1 MAADGSRGE
10 GRSLKEWQRWERM
23 AADFER
29 VGEALRAAESL
40 SMALELL
47 PPGNKQEKSAMLVR
61 LERARAVMVEHGERQ
76 ARPRGGTARD
86 GAGADER
93 PVEGGAAGTRPS
105 EGPEAPVATGLE
117 PERAREAVMEAARS
131 LCRGLDGAPEEEVL
145 QAAASDLDGEEEAV
159 QEALDDLLDDGLLF
173 RPGPGRLMVDG
184 IVQEVDVEEAV
195 LAAVTELSTGGRG
208 SARAAIIA
216 RAASG
221 GIPRRE
227 VEEAYNE
234 LEESGRIEEDP
245 HGQVRPGMAAPAI
258 AEVRAQVLASVRD
271 MDDDGRGVLRASVVR
286 DLVER
291 GWDVDE
297 VEEAIEELEDA
308 GDVVLEGGSMR
319 AAATALRAEEGAHDR
334 VLAIVTSMTG
344 KMTDGAAGAR
354 PADVVRRA
362 GAEGLDP
369 RAVEEAI
376 EDLVDDGA
384 LSRDRQGRL
393 RCEATGGAEATSRSV
408 IQDLVRAL
416 QRGHQGASR
425 AEVVEH
431 ARERGLS
438 EDEAEEAL
446 DELLDEGAVHE
457 HGHGF
462 LRPG

>member
-1 MAADGSRGE
+1 
-10 GRSLKEWQRWERM
+10 
-23 AADFER
+23 
-29 VGEALRAAESL
+29 
-40 SMALELL
+40 
-47 PPGNKQEKSAMLVR
+47 
-61 LERARAVMVEHGERQ
+61 
-76 ARPRGGTARD
+76 
-86 GAGADER
+86 
-93 PVEGGAAGTRPS
+93 
-105 EGPEAPVATGLE
+105 
-117 PERAREAVMEAARS
+117 MEAARG

-184 IVQEVDVEEAV
+184 VVQEVDVEEAV

-208 SARAAIIA
+208 ASRGAIIA
-216 RAASG
+216 RAASS

-227 VEEAYNE
+227 VEEAYTE

-258 AEVRAQVLASVRD
+258 AEVHAQVIAAVND
-271 MDDDGRGVLRASVVR
+271 MDDGGRGVLRASVVR
-286 DLVER
+286 DMADR
-291 GWDVDE
+291 GWEVAE

-308 GDVVLEGGSMR
+308 GELVLEGGSMR
-319 AAATALRAEEGAHDR
+319 AAATARRMEEGAHDR
-334 VLAIVTSMTG
+334 VLAIVASVAG
-344 KMTDGAAGAR
+344 AEGDGGAR

-369 RAVEEAI
+369 DAVEEAI

-393 RCEATGGAEATSRSV
+393 RCEAPGSAEATSSSV
-408 IQDLVRAL
+408 VMDLVRTL

-425 AEVVEH
+425 AEVVEQ
-431 ARERGLS
+431 ARARGLS

-446 DELLDEGAVHE
+446 DELLDDGALHE

>member
-1 MAADGSRGE
+1 
-10 GRSLKEWQRWERM
+10 LKEWQRWERM

-61 LERARAVMVEHGERQ
+61 LERARAVTVEHGERQ
-76 ARPRGGTARD
+76 ARPRGGVARD
-86 GAGADER
+86 GDGADER
-93 PVEGGAAGTRPS
+93 PVEGGATGARPS

-159 QEALDDLLDDGLLF
+159 QEALEDLLDDGLLF

-245 HGQVRPGMAAPAI
+245 RGPRRWPAP
-258 AEVRAQVLASVRD
+258 
-271 MDDDGRGVLRASVVR
+271 
-286 DLVER
+286 
-291 GWDVDE
+291 
-297 VEEAIEELEDA
+297 
-308 GDVVLEGGSMR
+308 
-319 AAATALRAEEGAHDR
+319 
-334 VLAIVTSMTG
+334 
-344 KMTDGAAGAR
+344 
-354 PADVVRRA
+354 P
-362 GAEGLDP
+362 
-369 RAVEEAI
+369 
-376 EDLVDDGA
+376 
-384 LSRDRQGRL
+384 
-393 RCEATGGAEATSRSV
+393 
-408 IQDLVRAL
+408 
-416 QRGHQGASR
+416 SR
-425 AEVVEH
+425 A
-431 ARERGLS
+431 
-438 EDEAEEAL
+438 
-446 DELLDEGAVHE
+446 
-457 HGHGF
+457 
-462 LRPG
+462 